1 MLWEQLEHGFVLGS
15 LYALIA
21 VGYSLVYGVMR
32 TVNFA
37 HGDMLMLGA
46 YSLFYSS
53 PLFGRFSLLF
63 TLLVLGL
70 FGMLTERL
78 IYRRMRD
85 YSESYTVVA
94 AICLSLFLQNAAALL
109 FSADP
114 KRLVPPF
121 SEDFLRRYSF
131 LFCIFLTVL
140 ILFWLYKTRTGRAVR
155 AVAEDRDA
163 AALSGIHVQKMF
175 SLVFF
180 FSGITAALSA
190 FLYCSKY
197 PAVFPLLGAAPGL
210 KAYTAS
216 VLGGIGSLPGA
227 VLGGLLLGLLESL
240 LKGYLEILTHGR
252 LTAAFADGAVYTLL
266 LFMLLFRP
274 LGLLGKEHKEKV

>member
-1 MLWEQLEHGFVLGS
+1 MLWEQLSHGFVLGS

-21 VGYSLVYGVMR
+21 VGYSLIYGVMR

-46 YSLFYSS
+46 YFLFYSF
-53 PLFGRFSLLF
+53 PLLGHFSLLF
-63 TLLVLGL
+63 TLLFLGL
-70 FGMLTERL
+70 FGMLTEYS
-78 IYRRMRD
+78 IYRCMRSF
-85 YSESYTVVA
+85 SESYTMVA
-94 AICLSLFLQNAAALL
+94 AICLSLFLQNAASVL

-114 KRLVPPF
+114 KLLVPPL
-121 SEDFLRRYSF
+121 SESFLRRYSF
-131 LFCIFLTVL
+131 LFCVFLTAL
-140 ILFWLYKTRTGRAVR
+140 LLFWLYRTRTGRAVR

-163 AALSGIHVQKMF
+163 AALSGIHAPKMF

-180 FSGITAALSA
+180 LSGTTAALSA
-190 FLYCSKY
+190 FLYCSQY
-197 PAVFPLLGAAPGL
+197 PTAFPLLGAAPGL

-227 VLGGLLLGLLESL
+227 VLGGLLLGLLETL
-240 LKGYLEILTHGR
+240 LKGYMEILTRGQ
-252 LTAAFADGAVYTLL
+252 LTAAFTDGAVYTLL